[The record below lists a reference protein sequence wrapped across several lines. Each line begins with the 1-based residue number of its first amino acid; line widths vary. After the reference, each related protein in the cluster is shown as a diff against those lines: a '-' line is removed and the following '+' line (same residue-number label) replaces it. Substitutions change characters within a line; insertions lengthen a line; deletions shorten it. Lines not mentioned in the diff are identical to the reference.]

1 MLTTVE
7 SWAKHDASENANKQE
22 KENIK
27 TEKII

>member
-7 SWAKHDASENANKQE
+7 SWAKQDASENANKQE

-27 TEKII
+27 TEK

>member
-7 SWAKHDASENANKQE
+7 SWGKQDASKNANKQE